1 VNSPQ
6 EIWQNQSAER
16 NAMTLK
22 LIQLKARELRART
35 RKKLLGMVV
44 GPLLVA
50 LVFGFAIREFPAQR
64 AMLEPFFTFALVWS
78 LAGVYFL
85 KRGMRSTTMPAD
97 AGLAGGLQFC
107 LGELQRQRRLVQ
119 QSLLWSFGPLA
130 LAIGAFIYG
139 LALTGRGFFPKA
151 LPFVALVV
159 IWICLYFVIR
169 WHEQRGLQNEIDEL
183 RQFEGGNAG

>member
-16 NAMTLK
+16 NTMTLK
-22 LIQLKARELRART
+22 LIEWKARDLRAKT
-35 RKKLLGMVV
+35 RKKLLGTLVCPLAV
-44 GPLLVA
+44 GLLY
-50 LVFGFAIREFPAQR
+50 GFTPRR
-64 AMLEPFFTFALVWS
+64 GMLAPFFICALIWSFAGL
-78 LAGVYFL
+78 YFL
-85 KRGMRSTTMPAD
+85 NRGMRWATMSAD

-107 LGELQRQRRLVQ
+107 LGELQRQRRFVQ

-130 LAIGAFIYG
+130 LAIGTFIYG

-159 IWICLYFVIR
+159 IWICLYFFSR
-169 WHEQRGLQNEIDEL
+169 WHEQRGLQYEIDEL
-183 RQFEGGNAG
+183 REFERGNGG

>member
-16 NAMTLK
+16 NTMTLK
-22 LIQLKARELRART
+22 LIEWKARELRAKT
-35 RKKLLGMVV
+35 RKKLLGTLVC
-44 GPLLVA
+44 PLAIGL
-50 LVFGFAIREFPAQR
+50 LYGFAAHRG
-64 AMLEPFFTFALVWS
+64 MLAPFFICALIWSFAGL
-78 LAGVYFL
+78 YFL
-85 KRGMRSTTMPAD
+85 NRGMRAATMPAD